1 MDDEANV
8 PHEAALR
15 SIGKTYDIARSELK
29 RAYKS
34 ETLSALGK
42 REEGKKIIARAHEA
56 LEKQQGHVDRLEAKA
71 AATRAKALEV
81 PAKER
86 TTADLLMEREIRD
99 RLHAEG
105 ADSVTLAPRYYKA
118 LSNGDTAFARAVE
131 NAPAAFPLLTDA
143 MREHGEEETLK
154 RSPLA
159 PQLAAEE
166 AEHAIFRQITGTV
179 RVHLRELEKKNQIY

>member
-42 REEGKKIIARAHEA
+42 REEGKKIIARAHE
-56 LEKQQGHVDRLEAKA
+56 
-71 AATRAKALEV
+71 ALEV